1 MFLSHLIKQLRKE
14 RQMTQAELAVS
25 LHVTQQAIANYES
38 GRRSQISPPLAL
50 RIEQATGGAVTRDEL
65 LFPELYQEKPDA
77 HSKQDAA

>member
-1 MFLSHLIKQLRKE
+1 MKLIEYLKLERGRARSTSKTIGCGQSTLSMI
-14 RQMTQAELAVS
+14 VS
-25 LHVTQQAIANYES
+25 GH
-38 GRRSQISPPLAL
+38 RRPSSRLAL